1 MFAALWQSQ
10 APLDAVV
17 VVGSLHEE
25 LGVPSHLSSCPTEMA
40 LSPIAQKLAQV
51 GGKNPS

>member
-1 MFAALWQSQ
+1 MFAAMWQSQ
-10 APLDAVV
+10 APLDVVV

-25 LGVPSHLSSCPTEMA
+25 LGFPSHLSSCSIEMA

-51 GGKNPS
+51 GSKIPS